1 MYRKLSGLFIR
12 PVYAKRV
19 NIFYVNI
26 HNKDFMLPDC
36 SKTKIRIK
44 NDTKLTNFKD
54 VEQKELY
61 HIHGVSRLLMKEFSG
76 FYGNFMILQLDYQEE
91 NIKSTLLIGYG
102 EDQENTSL
110 TDAKLILLNVCTT
123 DMFQPPR
130 CSRLVIVNNALE
142 SVSQCYKI
150 FYPFFT
156 DSPSSCKM
164 KLNYFGSKFWFH
176 SVSVRLCFTLL
187 PIFETQR
194 EKDIIPN
201 TVRFLKTHS
210 ILNIVNNINLNLMI
224 KEKDFDHDQIMINF
238 HDHDQIKENCSLST
252 IIVYIFCDHERLY
265 WYIFPL
271 LQEYVLEGSA
281 KNQTYVLLK
290 GCSVDKLCLHTYY
303 LIWNTSVVSRVL
315 I

>member
-26 HNKDFMLPDC
+26 HNKDFMLPDW

-91 NIKSTLLIGYG
+91 NIKSTLLIGHG
-102 EDQENTSL
+102 EDQENTLL

-130 CSRLVIVNNALE
+130 RSRLVIVNNALE
-142 SVSQCYKI
+142 SVSQSYKM
-150 FYPFFT
+150 FRPFFT
-156 DSPSSCKM
+156 DSPSSYKM
-164 KLNYFGSKFWFH
+164 KLNYFGSKFWLN
-176 SVSVRLCFTLL
+176 SVSVSFTLL
-187 PIFETQR
+187 PIFKTQK
-194 EKDIIPN
+194 KDIIPN
-201 TVRFLKTHS
+201 TVRFLKIHS
-210 ILNIVNNINLNLMI
+210 ILNIVNKINQTFII
-224 KEKDFDHDQIMINF
+224 KEKD
-238 HDHDQIKENCSLST
+238 NCSSSAT
-252 IIVYIFCDHERLY
+252 IVYMFSDYECLY
-265 WYIFPL
+265 WCTFPSF
-271 LQEYVLEGSA
+271 QECVLEVFA

-290 GCSVDKLCLHTYY
+290 VCSVDKHCLHTYY
-303 LIWNTSVVSRVL
+303 LNVWNVSVVSPVV